1 MLVKGKSLKKRRVKL
16 CILITLIV
24 IFISSFIILL
34 NLQNQ
39 SPDFNED
46 KIAINYR
53 TPQSAS
59 VFMAEGQDGS
69 EENPYI
75 ISNAEDMNA
84 LSQAVS
90 AGNTFAGK
98 IIVVASGISEINL
111 GDFQPIGTNTRVF
124 SGIFDGSGVNFRLS
138 IDKLETDYVG
148 LFGVV
153 ERGTIENLS
162 VSGTITGKNRVGGIV
177 GQQNVGSIIRN
188 VYNTATVIGNER
200 VGGIVGYINQGTVT
214 NTYNRG
220 EIIGNASVGGV
231 VGYTYIYRYNRSTT
245 PITVVVTNNYSSG
258 LVTANSRVGGVIGY
272 LDPLRYSTSSTYSAV
287 TTRSNLYY
295 DITVIA
301 NYAQKR
307 AIKPS
312 SLVSTEGLDSEMFF
326 TIMNTKFST
335 QVWQYDSITSNY
347 GFYPQLRYFSEHSNN
362 QIKSRSLEAN
372 TVDIV
377 NGIGTESRPFLIRT
391 VSDIDILKHR
401 INAGNTFEGFYF
413 VISNTYEETDL
424 GNFSPIGINGKP
436 FYGSFDGNH
445 TQFTLAIDTA
455 GDYQGLF
462 GRFGRGTIKNLSV
475 VGSIKAGSYVGG
487 IVGYQESGI
496 IENVY
501 NLATITAASNVGGLV
516 GLQANGTIRVSYN
529 DGDIDASGNNIGGI
543 VGRLNQG
550 TVTNTYNRGEIVG
563 NRYVGGLVGYT
574 YRFRYVTSNTPIT
587 INITN
592 SYSAGLVSANQN
604 VGGTIGFNDT
614 TRYSSSSTYAA
625 QTVQSNLYYDVSIL
639 STYDQPKDLK
649 PSTVVTG
656 SQFTTDKL
664 IYTSDSQLGFTAGT
678 WYYRAKE
685 GTTAYYPQLIVFST
699 SSVTHISTDS
709 IHSTS
714 YDVGDGLG
722 TKEFPFL
729 IRTKFDMDEL
739 SRKVAEGNTY
749 IGYHFKVDDGI
760 DHIDLEAFIPIGN
773 ASVAFRGNF
782 DGNGTNFNI
791 HTTNDQ
797 VDYQGLFGVVDTGII
812 ENLSVSGTITG
823 KNRVGGIV
831 GQQNVGSIIR
841 NVYNTATVIG
851 NERVGGIVGYINQG
865 TVTNTYNRGE
875 IIGNASV
882 GGVVGYTYIYRY
894 NRSTT
899 PITVVVTNNY
909 SSGLVTANSRVGG
922 VIGYLDPLRYS
933 TSSTYS
939 AVTTRSNLYYDIT
952 VIANYAQ
959 KRAIKPSSLVSTEGL
974 DSGQMFN
981 IMTTK
986 LTYSGW
992 FFRPSSDGL
1001 AYYPQLTVFS
1011 DNENEDIKIAS
1022 TASVIV
1028 DISDGLGTEDYPF
1041 ILYNKQDLEDMK
1053 AKINAGNTFEG
1064 FYFVISNT
1072 YEETDLGN
1080 FSPIGIDGKPFY
1092 GSFDGNHTQFTL
1104 AIDTAGDYQG
1114 LFGRFGRGTIKNLSV
1129 VGSIKAGSY
1138 VGGIVGYQESGI
1150 IENVYNLAT
1159 ITAASNVGGLV
1170 GLQANGTI
1178 RVSYNDGDIDASGN
1192 NIGGIVGRLN
1202 QGTVTNTYNRG
1213 EIVGNRYVG
1222 GLVGYTYRFRY
1233 VTSSTPI
1240 TINITN
1246 SYSAGLVSANQNVGG
1261 TIGFNDT
1268 TRYSSSSTYAAQTVQ
1283 SNLYYDVSILSTYD
1297 QPKDLKPSTTIGG
1310 QGLDKVSMF
1319 ENGMESRGFTQDFW
1333 AFKSIEGNFAY
1344 YPQLKVFSTSVNN
1357 NVQNDSIESVKTNP
1371 FMGDGTKEN
1380 PYLIR
1385 NAYDMEILSKAINVE
1400 YDALNI
1406 YYMVAA
1412 GVSEIDLTNVDF
1424 IGIGNQNTPF
1434 RGHFDGAY
1442 VNFIIELDT
1451 TKNYQGLFG
1460 HISSGASVR
1469 NLSVVGSITANNN
1482 VGAIVGYNNGTI
1494 TNVYSKVNIRGNNNV
1509 GGLVGYNNGTI
1520 MNAYATGDTIAN
1532 QGSVGGLIGFN
1543 NGAIENG
1550 FAGGKVHGLFN
1561 VGGLIGYS
1569 SNNNFEH
1576 IFYNQ
1581 TLIYYDDII
1590 DGLIKPTHGVS
1601 THPSASL
1608 GLEKEQMTGLDIFGT
1623 DEGMLS
1629 FDSDTWSASD
1639 TSGLYDYYPQ
1649 LKVFSEHTNAII
1661 RNNSNIYSRIIR
1673 FTYGSGSQ
1681 SNPYLIRN
1689 EDDMKALSDI
1699 TTSDHLAGIYFKVED
1714 GVKTLDLTIDDLG
1727 FNRIGPNNTRPFRG
1741 GFDGN
1746 GVTII
1751 INTDVSTS
1759 DYVGLFGYLGDRKS
1773 VV

>member
-1 MLVKGKSLKKRRVKL
+1 MKKRRVKL

-24 IFISSFIILL
+24 LFISSFIILL

-59 VFMAEGQDGS
+59 VFMAEVQDGS

-312 SLVSTEGLDSEMFF
+312 SLVSTEGLDSGQMFN
-326 TIMNTKFST
+326 IMTTKL
-335 QVWQYDSITSNY
+335 TSSGWFFRPSSDGLAY
-347 GFYPQLRYFSEHSNN
+347 YPQLTVFSDNENED
-362 QIKSRSLEAN
+362 IKIASTASVI
-372 TVDIV
+372 VDISD
-377 NGIGTESRPFLIRT
+377 GLGTEDYPF
-391 VSDIDILKHR
+391 ILYNKQDLEDMKTK

-424 GNFSPIGINGKP
+424 GNFSPIGIDGKP

-851 NERVGGIVGYINQG
+851 NE
-865 TVTNTYNRGE
+865 
-875 IIGNASV
+875 
-882 GGVVGYTYIYRY
+882 
-894 NRSTT
+894 
-899 PITVVVTNNY
+899 
-909 SSGLVTANSRVGG
+909 
-922 VIGYLDPLRYS
+922 
-933 TSSTYS
+933 
-939 AVTTRSNLYYDIT
+939 
-952 VIANYAQ
+952 
-959 KRAIKPSSLVSTEGL
+959 
-974 DSGQMFN
+974 
-981 IMTTK
+981 
-986 LTYSGW
+986 
-992 FFRPSSDGL
+992 
-1001 AYYPQLTVFS
+1001 
-1011 DNENEDIKIAS
+1011 
-1022 TASVIV
+1022 
-1028 DISDGLGTEDYPF
+1028 
-1041 ILYNKQDLEDMK
+1041 
-1053 AKINAGNTFEG
+1053 
-1064 FYFVISNT
+1064 
-1072 YEETDLGN
+1072 
-1080 FSPIGIDGKPFY
+1080 
-1092 GSFDGNHTQFTL
+1092 
-1104 AIDTAGDYQG
+1104 
-1114 LFGRFGRGTIKNLSV
+1114 
-1129 VGSIKAGSY
+1129 
-1138 VGGIVGYQESGI
+1138 
-1150 IENVYNLAT
+1150 
-1159 ITAASNVGGLV
+1159 
-1170 GLQANGTI
+1170 
-1178 RVSYNDGDIDASGN
+1178 
-1192 NIGGIVGRLN
+1192 
-1202 QGTVTNTYNRG
+1202 
-1213 EIVGNRYVG
+1213 
-1222 GLVGYTYRFRY
+1222 
-1233 VTSSTPI
+1233 
-1240 TINITN
+1240 
-1246 SYSAGLVSANQNVGG
+1246 
-1261 TIGFNDT
+1261 
-1268 TRYSSSSTYAAQTVQ
+1268 
-1283 SNLYYDVSILSTYD
+1283 
-1297 QPKDLKPSTTIGG
+1297 
-1310 QGLDKVSMF
+1310 
-1319 ENGMESRGFTQDFW
+1319 
-1333 AFKSIEGNFAY
+1333 
-1344 YPQLKVFSTSVNN
+1344 
-1357 NVQNDSIESVKTNP
+1357 
-1371 FMGDGTKEN
+1371 
-1380 PYLIR
+1380 
-1385 NAYDMEILSKAINVE
+1385 
-1400 YDALNI
+1400 
-1406 YYMVAA
+1406 
-1412 GVSEIDLTNVDF
+1412 
-1424 IGIGNQNTPF
+1424 
-1434 RGHFDGAY
+1434 
-1442 VNFIIELDT
+1442 
-1451 TKNYQGLFG
+1451 
-1460 HISSGASVR
+1460 
-1469 NLSVVGSITANNN
+1469 
-1482 VGAIVGYNNGTI
+1482 
-1494 TNVYSKVNIRGNNNV
+1494 
-1509 GGLVGYNNGTI
+1509 
-1520 MNAYATGDTIAN
+1520 
-1532 QGSVGGLIGFN
+1532 
-1543 NGAIENG
+1543 
-1550 FAGGKVHGLFN
+1550 
-1561 VGGLIGYS
+1561 
-1569 SNNNFEH
+1569 
-1576 IFYNQ
+1576 
-1581 TLIYYDDII
+1581 
-1590 DGLIKPTHGVS
+1590 
-1601 THPSASL
+1601 
-1608 GLEKEQMTGLDIFGT
+1608 
-1623 DEGMLS
+1623 
-1629 FDSDTWSASD
+1629 
-1639 TSGLYDYYPQ
+1639 
-1649 LKVFSEHTNAII
+1649 
-1661 RNNSNIYSRIIR
+1661 
-1673 FTYGSGSQ
+1673 
-1681 SNPYLIRN
+1681 
-1689 EDDMKALSDI
+1689 
-1699 TTSDHLAGIYFKVED
+1699 
-1714 GVKTLDLTIDDLG
+1714 
-1727 FNRIGPNNTRPFRG
+1727 
-1741 GFDGN
+1741 
-1746 GVTII
+1746 
-1751 INTDVSTS
+1751 
-1759 DYVGLFGYLGDRKS
+1759 
-1773 VV
+1773 